1 MLSSSGTCGCAAI
14 FRKYLVSGSLIF
26 ASAATFV
33 GSAPTSVARFEA
45 PVLSTAIWM
54 NSHAPVL
61 FFAFFGITQLWNE
74 LAAVRPGCGPDWGRD
89 VRPSFVPSA
98 CSNAL
103 ITNGNICT
111 IAALPEVKY
120 VFASLFSCVDA
131 SAFTQPCC
139 LNLTS
144 CCSGLTNFG
153 SAYFIFLSLTA
164 AISPRAMYD
173 E

>member
-1 MLSSSGTCGCAAI
+1 MLSSSGTCGCAATL
-14 FRKYLVSGSLIF
+14 RKNLVSGSLIC
-26 ASAATFV
+26 AAATLLV

-45 PVLSTAIWM
+45 PVLSTAILM
-54 NSHAPVL
+54 KAQAPVL

-74 LAAVRPGCGPDWGRD
+74 LAAVRPGCGPDWGSAASAR
-89 VRPSFVPSA
+89 FFPSA
-98 CSNAL
+98 CSNDL

-139 LNLTS
+139 LNFTS
-144 CCSGLTNFG
+144 CSSGFTSFG
-153 SAYFIFLSLTA
+153 SVYFSFRSLT
-164 AISPRAMYD
+164 RAMSPLLMYD
-173 E
+173 V

>member
-1 MLSSSGTCGCAAI
+1 MLSSSGTCGCAATL
-14 FRKYLVSGSLIF
+14 RKNFVNGSWMP
-26 ASAATFV
+26 AAAAVLV
-33 GSAPTSVARFEA
+33 GSAPTRVARLEA
-45 PVLSTAIWM
+45 PVLSTAILM
-54 NSHAPVL
+54 NSQAPVL

-74 LAAVRPGCGPDWGRD
+74 LAAVRPGCGPDWGKAA
-89 VRPSFVPSA
+89 RPSFLPSA
-98 CSNAL
+98 CSNDL

-144 CCSGLTNFG
+144 ACSGFTSFG
-153 SAYFIFLSLTA
+153 SAYFIFPAFTSEM
-164 AISPRAMYD
+164 SFGAM
-173 E
+173 

>member
-1 MLSSSGTCGCAAI
+1 MLSSSGICGWAAI
-14 FRKYLVSGSLIF
+14 LRKNVVSGSLIC
-26 ASAATFV
+26 ASAAVFV
-33 GSAPTSVARFEA
+33 GSAPTSDARSAA
-45 PVLSTAIWM
+45 PVLSTAILM
-54 NSHAPVL
+54 KAQAPVL

-74 LAAVRPGCGPDWGRD
+74 FAAVRPGCGPDWGSAASAR
-89 VRPSFVPSA
+89 FLPSA
-98 CSNAL
+98 CSNDL

-139 LNLTS
+139 LNFTS
-144 CCSGLTNFG
+144 CCSGCTSFG
-153 SAYFIFLSLTA
+153 SAYFIVSALTFEMSPG
-164 AISPRAMYD
+164 AIYD

>member
-1 MLSSSGTCGCAAI
+1 MLSSSGTCGCAATL
-14 FRKYLVSGSLIF
+14 RKYFVSGSLIF

-54 NSHAPVL
+54 NSQAPVL

-74 LAAVRPGCGPDWGRD
+74 LAAVRPGCGPDCGSGASARFL
-89 VRPSFVPSA
+89 PSD
-98 CSNAL
+98 CSNDL
-103 ITNGNICT
+103 MTNGNICT

-120 VFASLFSCVDA
+120 VFASLFSCVEA

-139 LNLTS
+139 LNFVSCVSGFTS
-144 CCSGLTNFG
+144 FG
-153 SAYFIFLSLTA
+153 SA
-164 AISPRAMYD
+164 
-173 E
+173 

>member
-14 FRKYLVSGSLIF
+14 FRKYFVSGSWIF

-33 GSAPTSVARFEA
+33 GSAPTSVASCEA
-45 PVLSTAIWM
+45 PVLSTAILM
-54 NSHAPVL
+54 NSQAPVL

-74 LAAVRPGCGPDWGRD
+74 LAAVRPGCGPDWGKAA
-89 VRPSFVPSA
+89 RPSFLPSA
-98 CSNAL
+98 CSNDL

-120 VFASLFSCVDA
+120 VFASLFSCVEA

-139 LNLTS
+139 LNFTS
-144 CCSGLTNFG
+144 CCSGFTSFG
-153 SAYFIFLSLTA
+153 SAYFIVPALTFEM
-164 AISPRAMYD
+164 SPGAMYD